1 MKKQFA
7 LAPHHREKETKMQS
21 KVMTTIF
28 ALVLALTLSVGA
40 ASVFAKDLH
49 VTKECSQFAGAAGDF
64 CTITS
69 SNLAAIKKGSKVFYD
84 QAAGIPNCSKSSSP
98 CPVSGMLDSN
108 VVLYVGTGDWAVGRC
123 TLDLGTGSGLCT
135 FSDGIGQLTGFQARV
150 DVSYT
155 GGVNYRWD
163 GEYSFGEQQ

>member
-49 VTKECSQFAGAAGDF
+49 VTKECSQFAGAAGDLLHDHILEPR
-64 CTITS
+64 C
-69 SNLAAIKKGSKVFYD
+69 D
-84 QAAGIPNCSKSSSP
+84 QE
-98 CPVSGMLDSN
+98 
-108 VVLYVGTGDWAVGRC
+108 
-123 TLDLGTGSGLCT
+123 GLE
-135 FSDGIGQLTGFQARV
+135 GFL
-150 DVSYT
+150 
-155 GGVNYRWD
+155 
-163 GEYSFGEQQ
+163 